1 MKKSKSFFG
10 ILFLLISAFLYGVM
24 PIMIRLLNI
33 GGLPPIT
40 QVFSRYI
47 FAFISAEIYFLITK
61 SKLKIEKNDIFLL
74 LLTTIFGY
82 ALSNLFFTY
91 GIIYTSVGNAL
102 FLFYIYG
109 IITPIFSF
117 FLLREKLNK
126 FNLISLFL
134 SLIALFF
141 LFQPNSVSTW
151 KLGGF
156 FAILSALCQSLYL
169 ISRRKLLKYSAAIM
183 MIMNTIMGVV
193 ILGILSYI
201 FEKNFYS
208 GAIKTVSS
216 KTWIM
221 TIIFG
226 IDNFLAWLFM
236 TKGFEL
242 FKASTGSVVLLV
254 ENVFA
259 IILAAMFLKEIPTI
273 LTVVGGSLILLS
285 SIIVILKSEN

>member
-1 MKKSKSFFG
+1 MKSPKNLLG
-10 ILFLLISAFLYGVM
+10 IFFLLLSAFLYGIM
-24 PIMIRLLNI
+24 PIMIRLLKI
-33 GGLPPIT
+33 GGLPPMA

-47 FAFISAEIYFLITK
+47 FAFISALIYFIVTK
-61 SKLKIEKNDIFLL
+61 SKFKIEKKDILLL

-82 ALSNLFFTY
+82 ALTNLFFTY
-91 GIIYTSVGNAL
+91 GIIYTTVGNAL

-117 FLLREKLNK
+117 FLLKERFNK
-126 FNLISLFL
+126 FNLISLVL

-141 LFQPNSVSTW
+141 LFQPNSISTW

-169 ISRRKLLKYSAAIM
+169 ISRRKLLKYSAATM
-183 MIMNTIMGVV
+183 MIMNTVV
-193 ILGILSYI
+193 GIIVLGILSFI
-201 FEKNFYS
+201 FEGNFYS
-208 GAIKTVSS
+208 EVIQTVSS
-216 KTWIM
+216 KTWIT

-226 IDNFLAWLFM
+226 VDNFLAWLFM

-242 FKASTGSVVLLV
+242 FKASTGSIVLLI

-259 IILAAMFLKEIPTI
+259 IILAAIFLKEIPTY
-273 LTVVGGSLILLS
+273 LTIIGGSLILLS
-285 SIIVILKSEN
+285 SIVVISKSEQ

>member
-1 MKKSKSFFG
+1 MKSPKNLLG
-10 ILFLLISAFLYGVM
+10 IFFLLLSAFLYGIM
-24 PIMIRLLNI
+24 PIMIRLLKV
-33 GGLPPIT
+33 GGLPPMA

-47 FAFISAEIYFLITK
+47 FAFISALIYFIVTK
-61 SKLKIEKNDIFLL
+61 SKFKIEKKDILLL

-82 ALSNLFFTY
+82 ALTNLFFTY
-91 GIIYTSVGNAL
+91 GIIYTTVGNAL

-117 FLLREKLNK
+117 FLLKERFNK
-126 FNLISLFL
+126 FNLISLVL

-141 LFQPNSVSTW
+141 LFQPNSISTW

-169 ISRRKLLKYSAAIM
+169 ISRRKLLKYSAATM
-183 MIMNTIMGVV
+183 MIMNTVV
-193 ILGILSYI
+193 GIIVLGILSFI
-201 FEKNFYS
+201 FEGNFYS
-208 GAIKTVSS
+208 EVIQTVSS
-216 KTWIM
+216 KTWIT

-226 IDNFLAWLFM
+226 VDNFLAWLFM

-242 FKASTGSVVLLV
+242 FKASTGSIVLLI

-259 IILAAMFLKEIPTI
+259 IILAAIFLKEIPTY
-273 LTVVGGSLILLS
+273 LTIIGGSLILLS
-285 SIIVILKSEN
+285 SIVVISKSEQ